1 MVLGLKNK
9 RFWCVNM
16 PWNVLQP
23 QCLCGLAKI
32 YTTEIYWYKFLK
44 IYQFIYH
51 LTEKMCSILRKNEKT
66 VKRQKPP

>member
-16 PWNVLQP
+16 PWNALQP

-32 YTTEIYWYKFLK
+32 YTTEIYWYIFFENIP
-44 IYQFIYH
+44 IYIPLDRENMLYF
-51 LTEKMCSILRKNEKT
+51 EKK
-66 VKRQKPP
+66 